1 MHRLREWL
9 ARYGPAEL
17 AGISCA
23 LATSTIVRH
32 LAGNPVLTAYAGAW
46 GETIGYS
53 AAILAREIH
62 GRHAGATGPERF
74 TARRIRTMLVDL
86 VHEFGPAGAL
96 DTFVTRPLC
105 MGVGQRLL
113 GPTRGLIVGKLAA
126 DVLFYIPV
134 IVMYERRKLARRQ

>member
-23 LATSTIVRH
+23 VAASTIVRH
-32 LAGNPVLTAYAGAW
+32 LTGNPVLTAYAGAW
-46 GETIGYS
+46 GETIGYG

-62 GRHAGATGPERF
+62 DRADVTGSEGF
-74 TARRIRTMLVDL
+74 TLRRVRTMAVDL
-86 VHEFGPAGAL
+86 VQEFGPAGAL

-113 GPTRGLIVGKLAA
+113 GPIRGLIVGKLAA